1 MTVPPDA
8 SPKPFLAPAPAP
20 LDGFSAAE
28 FKARR
33 DALRAAC
40 SDSIVLLRGA
50 TEDEVSKPGIF
61 HQNSSFF
68 YLTGIE
74 TPGAFLVLLPNNVTA
89 TSGLRR
95 AGLMSIKP
103 DVREILFLP
112 GRNATAETWSGP
124 QLGHGEEAEAAT
136 GIERVVDAALLW
148 KALMQWLTF
157 HPIAALQAPYGENA
171 TLTREYALME
181 RLRQI
186 APIVSLRD
194 CSRQIARQR
203 MIKSPAELERLQE
216 AVRITQAGQ
225 RAARRIIAGGAGRYE
240 YEVEAKVLEKFR
252 SMGAR
257 TGFAS
262 IVGAGFNG
270 TVLHY
275 EDNRHAMK
283 QGDMV
288 VVDIGAR
295 LGAYTSD
302 LTRSYPVGGLFSP
315 RQKEIYE
322 LVSAA
327 MRRTVADFRLGE
339 DSLLE
344 ISDRCKE
351 FLKQAPLKAL
361 DADHKEQTMNEFMP
375 HGLSH
380 HLGLDVH
387 DVGETETA
395 LPVGSVITIE
405 PGVYIPTEGI
415 GVRLEDDFVVTER
428 GLEPLVTGLEVER
441 SDVERAM
448 AKERD

>member
-1 MTVPPDA
+1 MSVPPDTD
-8 SPKPFLAPAPAP
+8 PKPFLASPPPP
-20 LDGFSAAE
+20 LDGFNAEE

-33 DALRAAC
+33 DALRAVC
-40 SDSIVLLRGA
+40 SESIVLLRGA

-61 HQNSSFF
+61 HQNSTFF

-74 TPGAFLVLLPNNVTA
+74 TPGAFLVLLPDGVTA

-95 AGLMSIKP
+95 AGLPSIKP
-103 DVREILFLP
+103 EVREILFLP
-112 GRNATAETWSGP
+112 GRNATMETWSGP
-124 QLGHGEEAEAAT
+124 KLGHGEEAEKAT
-136 GIERVVDAALLW
+136 GIERVVDAGLLW
-148 KALMQWLTF
+148 KAMTQWLTY
-157 HPIAALQAPYGENA
+157 HPVVSIQAPYGENA
-171 TLTREYALME
+171 LLTREFALIE

-186 APIVSLRD
+186 APIVQIRD
-194 CSRQIARQR
+194 CARQIARQR
-203 MIKSPAELERLQE
+203 MVKSPAELERLRE

-225 RAARRIIAGGAGRYE
+225 RAARQVIAGGAGRFE
-240 YEVEAKVLEKFR
+240 YEVEAKVLETFR
-252 SMGAR
+252 SLGAR

-275 EDNRHAMK
+275 EDNRHEMK

-295 LGAYTSD
+295 LGAYTGD

-322 LVSAA
+322 LVYSA

-339 DSLLE
+339 DSLLVL
-344 ISDRCKE
+344 SDRCKE
-351 FLKQAPLKAL
+351 FLKQAPVKAL
-361 DADHKEQTMNEFMP
+361 DAHHKEQTMDVFMP

-387 DVGETETA
+387 DVGETELP

-415 GVRLEDDFVVTER
+415 GVRLEDDFLVTER
-428 GLEPLVTGLEVER
+428 GLELLVTGLEVER
-441 SDVERAM
+441 SEIEHVM

>member
-1 MTVPPDA
+1 MPVPPDTE
-8 SPKPFLAPAPAP
+8 PKPFLAPPHSP
-20 LDGFSAAE
+20 LDGFSMEE

-33 DALRAAC
+33 DALRTAC
-40 SDSIVLLRGA
+40 PESIVLLRGA

-61 HQNSSFF
+61 HQNSNLF

-74 TPGAFLVLLPNNVTA
+74 TPGAFLVLLPEGVSA

-95 AGLMSIKP
+95 AGLQNIKP
-103 DVREILFLP
+103 EVREILFLP
-112 GRNATAETWSGP
+112 GRNAAAETWSGP
-124 QLGHGEEAEAAT
+124 QLGHGEEAETAT
-136 GIERVVDAALLW
+136 GIERVVDSGLLW
-148 KALMQWLTF
+148 KAMAQWLTY
-157 HPIAALQAPYGENA
+157 HPVVATQAPYGENA

-186 APIVSLRD
+186 APIVQIRD
-194 CSRQIARQR
+194 CTRQIARQR
-203 MIKSPAELERLQE
+203 MVKCPAELERLQE

-225 RAARRIIAGGAGRYE
+225 RAARQVIAGGAGRFE
-240 YEVEAKVLEKFR
+240 YEVEARVLETFR
-252 SMGAR
+252 SLGAY

-262 IVGAGFNG
+262 IIGAGFNG

-275 EDNRHAMK
+275 ENNRHEMK

-295 LGAYTSD
+295 LGAYTGD

-322 LVSAA
+322 LVYAV

-339 DSLLE
+339 DSLL
-344 ISDRCKE
+344 ILSDRCKE
-351 FLKQAPLKAL
+351 LLKQAPVKAL
-361 DADHKEQTMNEFMP
+361 DAHHKEQTMDVFMP

-387 DVGETETA
+387 DVGETEMA
-395 LPVGSVITIE
+395 LLVGSVITIE
-405 PGVYIPTEGI
+405 PGIYIPTEGI
-415 GVRLEDDFVVTER
+415 GVRLEDDFLVTER
-428 GLEPLVTGLEVER
+428 GLEPLVPGLEVER
-441 SDVERAM
+441 SEVERVM
-448 AKERD
+448 MKERD

>member
-1 MTVPPDA
+1 MSVPPDA
-8 SPKPFLAPAPAP
+8 ETKPFLAAPHPP
-20 LDGFSAAE
+20 LDGFAPDE

-40 SDSIVLLRGA
+40 ADSIVLLRGS

-61 HQNSSFF
+61 HQNSAFF
-68 YLTGIE
+68 YLTGVE
-74 TPGAFLVLLPNNVTA
+74 TPGAFLVLLPENLTA

-95 AGLMSIKP
+95 AGLANIQP
-103 DVREILFLP
+103 EVREILFLP
-112 GRNATAETWSGP
+112 GRNATTETWSGP
-124 QLGHGEEAEAAT
+124 KWGHGEEAEKVT
-136 GIERVVDAALLW
+136 GIERVVDAGLLW
-148 KALMQWLTF
+148 RAMTQWLTY
-157 HPIAALQAPYGENA
+157 HPAVSIQAPYGENA
-171 TLTREYALME
+171 ALTREYALIE

-186 APIVSLRD
+186 APIVQLRD

-203 MIKSPAELERLQE
+203 MVKSPAELERLRE

-225 RAARRIIAGGAGRYE
+225 RAARRVIANGAGRFE
-240 YEVEAKVLEKFR
+240 YEVEAKVLETFR

-275 EDNRHAMK
+275 EDNRHEMK

-295 LGAYTSD
+295 LGAYTGD

-322 LVSAA
+322 LVHAA
-327 MRRTVADFRLGE
+327 MRRTVSDFRLGE
-339 DSLLE
+339 DSLLG

-361 DADHKEQTMNEFMP
+361 DANHKEQTMNEFMP

-395 LPVGSVITIE
+395 LPIGSVITIE
-405 PGVYIPTEGI
+405 PGIYIPTEGI
-415 GVRLEDDFVVTER
+415 GVRLEDDFLVTER

-441 SDVERAM
+441 SEIERVM
-448 AKERD
+448 AKERN